1 MKKAFLAIL
10 ILMALPL
17 SASHIVGGE
26 FELKYL
32 GPNRYR
38 LNLILYF
45 DKVNGAPLAKDFSVN
60 ARIFRKRDNA
70 VMISL
75 INLPLVRESAVSYT
89 QPECSNG
96 EIVTDKLEYS
106 REIELSDDQFSDPA
120 GYYVV
125 WERCC
130 RNYQITNVVS
140 LAPPPNTPNFQ
151 NFAGQT
157 FYLEFPPITRNG
169 EPFVN
174 STPRLFPPLN
184 DYACPFKPYYVN
196 FGGVDDD
203 GDSLVYSLVEPLN
216 TLSAQAIPPGGPNPA
231 PYPVVQWRSPFSFN
245 NILGG
250 APDLRISQ
258 EGFLTVTPTVQGLF
272 VFAVKCEEYRDGIKL
287 GEVRRDFQMLVVDQ
301 CPDSSPPQILGKR
314 LNDSSFAFDEE
325 MSVSFSNTIPDD
337 ERCIQVRIS
346 DPDASKISNNFTE
359 RVTLRAIPLNFKGD
373 VSGILPVVRSAVL
386 TNGSTV
392 DFSICFDRCP
402 FFEGGA
408 AQIGILAFDDACAL
422 PLYDTLK
429 VNVTVQPPANAPP
442 VFVTSSNVTQ
452 LLEEGDAASWNIE
465 IRDAD
470 LDPILVNVVTDGFV
484 LANAGM
490 RFTVLQQEPGLVRAR
505 LDWDAF
511 CDIYDFT
518 RRTNFVVRIV
528 ANDVDE
534 CNLNNPVTARYS
546 LAVRI
551 PGNADPLIDTD
562 LTPNPLERRVTG
574 ITRRVNESLRFSV
587 RGEDFVDNDLLV
599 LSGQGVGFNLA
610 DYGISVA
617 PATARSEVA
626 SQVQW
631 DLTCSTVDLKERDT
645 FVLRFIV
652 VDNANKCRFYKADT
666 VDVEVKVLP
675 PDNEEPRLTVL
686 NTDQS
691 PLISNLNLTLGE
703 PIALTLVGTDAD
715 RTPQPDQ
722 LTLELISATGTVPP
736 QGFTF
741 APASGQ
747 VQVQSQLLW
756 SPDCSIFEN
765 GVYEHE
771 YDFVFRLA
779 DDRCY
784 NASADT
790 VAVKIR
796 LADIVS
802 TDAQF
807 LPPNVFT
814 PNNDGCNDYFA
825 LEGIESSTCGAGE
838 VALQSFLPLDNCI
851 NQFQAVRIYNRWG
864 ERVFES
870 TDRTFRWYAKDQPPG
885 VYYYYITFSQREY
898 KGSVSIHY

>member
-1 MKKAFLAIL
+1 MKRTFLAIL
-10 ILMALPL
+10 ILLALPV

-32 GPNRYR
+32 SPNRYR

-45 DKVNGAPLAKDFSVN
+45 DKVNGIPGAKDFSVN

-75 INLPLVRESAVSYT
+75 VNLPLVRESAVSYT
-89 QPECSNG
+89 QPECSKG

-106 REIELSDDQFSDPA
+106 REIVLSDDQFSDPL

-130 RNYQITNVVS
+130 RNYQITNVIS
-140 LAPPPNTPNFQ
+140 LPPPSNNPFFQ
-151 NFAGQT
+151 DYAGQT
-157 FYLEFPPITRNG
+157 FYLEFPPITKNG

-216 TLSAQAIPPGGPNPA
+216 TKSPQAIPPGGPNPA
-231 PYPVVQWRSPFSFN
+231 PYPNVRWRSPFGFT
-245 NILGG
+245 NILAG
-250 APDLRISQ
+250 APDLRIRQ
-258 EGFLTVTPTVQGLF
+258 DGFLTVTPTIQGLF
-272 VFAVKCEEYRDGIKL
+272 VFAVKCEEYRKGVKL

-301 CPDSSPPQILGKR
+301 CADSSPPQIIGKR
-314 LNDSSFAFDEE
+314 PGDATFTFDNE
-325 MSVSFSNTIPDD
+325 MSVSFSNTVPDD
-337 ERCIQVRIS
+337 QRCIQVRVA
-346 DPDASKISNNFTE
+346 DPDASKASNNFTE
-359 RVTLRAIPLNFKGD
+359 RITLRAIPLNFTGD
-373 VSGILPVVRSAVL
+373 ISRILPAVRSAVL

-408 AQIGILAFDDACAL
+408 AQIGILVFDDACAL

-429 VNVTVQPPANAPP
+429 VNVTVQPPSNATPF
-442 VFVTSSNVTQ
+442 FVSSSAVTQ
-452 LLEEGDAASWNIE
+452 LLEEGDAAFWNIE

-470 LDPILVNVVTDGFV
+470 LDPLLVNVVTDGFV

-490 RFTVLQQEPGLVRAR
+490 QFTVLQQEPGLVRAR
-505 LDWDAF
+505 LDWNAF

-528 ANDVDE
+528 VNDVDE
-534 CNLNNPVTARYS
+534 CNRNNPVSARYS

-551 PGNADPLIDTD
+551 PGNADPFIDTD
-562 LTPNPLERRVTG
+562 LTPNPLERKVKG
-574 ITRRVNESLRFSV
+574 ITRKINEQLRFAV
-587 RGEDFVDNDLLV
+587 RGEDLVDNDLLV
-599 LSGQGVGFNLA
+599 LTGEGRGFNLA
-610 DYGISVA
+610 DYGISFS
-617 PATARSEVA
+617 PLTARGEAA
-626 SQVQW
+626 SVFQW
-631 DLTCSTVDLKERDT
+631 DLTCANVNPRERDT
-645 FVLRFIV
+645 FEFRFIV

-666 VDVEVKVLP
+666 VDVEVKILP
-675 PDNEEPRLTVL
+675 PDNEIPRLTVL

-703 PIALTLVGTDAD
+703 PIALTLIGTDAD
-715 RTPQPDQ
+715 RNPQPDQ

-736 QGFTF
+736 NGFTF
-741 APASGQ
+741 APAAGQ
-747 VQVQSQLLW
+747 VRVQSQLLW

-765 GVYEHE
+765 NVYANE
-771 YDFVFRLA
+771 YDFTFRLA

-784 NASADT
+784 SASADT
-790 VAVKIR
+790 VSVKIR
-796 LADIVS
+796 IADVVS

-825 LEGIESSTCGAGE
+825 LEGIDPSTCGAGE

-870 TDRTFRWYAKDQPPG
+870 TDRAFRWFAKDQPPG
-885 VYYYYITFSQREY
+885 VYYYYLTFSQRDY
-898 KGSVSIHY
+898 KGSVSVQY

>member
-1 MKKAFLAIL
+1 MKRLFLAIL
-10 ILMALPL
+10 LLMAAPL

-32 GPNRYR
+32 GPNTYR

-45 DKVNGAPLAKDFSVN
+45 DKVNGVPGAKDFSIN

-70 VMISL
+70 VVFSL

-106 REIELSDDQFSDPA
+106 REITLSDAQFSDPE

-140 LAPPPNTPNFQ
+140 LPPPVNSPNFQ
-151 NFAGQT
+151 DYAGQT
-157 FYLEFPPITRNG
+157 FYLEFPPVTKNG
-169 EPFVN
+169 EPFIN

-196 FGGVDDD
+196 FGGIDDD

-216 TLSAQAIPPGGPNPA
+216 TKAPAALPPGGPNPA
-231 PYPVVQWRSPFSFN
+231 PYPTVRWRSPFSFT
-245 NILGG
+245 NILAG

-272 VFAVKCEEYRDGIKL
+272 VFAVKCEEYRDGVKL

-301 CPDSSPPQILGKR
+301 CPDSSPPQITGKR
-314 LNDSSFAFDEE
+314 LGDATFSFEDE
-325 MSVSFSNTIPDD
+325 MSVSFPNTVPDD
-337 ERCIQVRIS
+337 QRCIQVRVS

-359 RVTLRAIPLNFKGD
+359 RITLRAIPLNFKAD
-373 VSGILPVVRSAVL
+373 VSGILPAVRTAVL
-386 TNGSTV
+386 TNGSTI

-402 FFEGGA
+402 YFVGGA

-429 VNVTVQPPANAPP
+429 VNVTIQPPANAPP
-442 VFVTSSNVTQ
+442 FFVTSSAVTQ
-452 LLEEGDAASWNIE
+452 LLDEGDAASWNIE

-484 LANAGM
+484 LADAGM
-490 RFTVLQQEPGLVRAR
+490 RYTVLHEEPGLVRAR

-518 RRTNFVVRIV
+518 KRTNFIVRIV

-534 CNLNNPVTARYS
+534 CNLNSPVSARYS

-551 PGNADPLIDTD
+551 PGNADPFIDTD
-562 LTPNPLERRVTG
+562 LTANPLERKVLG
-574 ITRRVNESLRFSV
+574 LERRVNESLRFSV
-587 RGEDFVDNDLLV
+587 RGEDLVDNDLLI
-599 LSGQGVGFNLA
+599 LSGRGKDFA
-610 DYGISVA
+610 FSDYGISFA
-617 PATARSEVA
+617 PATARGETESVFEWNISCA
-626 SQVQW
+626 
-631 DLTCSTVDLKERDT
+631 TVDPAKKSN
-645 FVLRFIV
+645 FAFQFIV

-666 VDVEVKVLP
+666 VDVEVKILP
-675 PDNEEPRLTVL
+675 PVNTKPQLAVL
-686 NTDQS
+686 QTSQA

-715 RTPQPDQ
+715 RSPQPDN
-722 LTLELISATGTVPP
+722 LVLELISATGNVSP
-736 QGFTF
+736 QGFSFT
-741 APASGQ
+741 PASGQ
-747 VQVQSQLLW
+747 VQVQSQLSW
-756 SPDCSIFEN
+756 SPDCSIFQN
-765 GVYEHE
+765 DIYQNQ
-771 YDFVFRLA
+771 YVFTFRVA

-784 NASADT
+784 NAKADT
-790 VAVKIR
+790 VQVNVNISDIIST
-796 LADIVS
+796 AD
-802 TDAQF
+802 QF

-814 PNNDGCNDYFA
+814 PNQDGCNDYFA
-825 LEGIESSTCGAGE
+825 LEGIDSSTCGGGE
-838 VALQSFLPLDNCI
+838 VAPQTFLPLDNCV
-851 NQFQAVRIYNRWG
+851 NQFQQVRIYNRWG
-864 ERVFES
+864 ERVFQS
-870 TDRTFRWYAKDQPPG
+870 TDRQFRWYALNQPPG
-885 VYYYYITFSQREY
+885 VYYYYLTFSQREF
-898 KGSVSIHY
+898 KGSVSVQY

>member
-1 MKKAFLAIL
+1 
-10 ILMALPL
+10 
-17 SASHIVGGE
+17 
-26 FELKYL
+26 
-32 GPNRYR
+32 RYR

-45 DKVNGAPLAKDFSVN
+45 DKVNGVPGAKDFSVN

-96 EIVTDKLEYS
+96 EIVTDKLGYS

-130 RNYQITNVVS
+130 RNYEIRNVVS
-140 LAPPPNTPNFQ
+140 SQPNAPNFQ

-157 FYLEFPPITRNG
+157 FYLEFPPVTRNG

-196 FGGVDDD
+196 FGGFDDD
-203 GDSLVYSLVEPLN
+203 GDSLAYSLVEPLN
-216 TLSAQAIPPGGPNPA
+216 TFSAQAIPPGGPNPA
-231 PYPVVQWRSPFSFN
+231 PYPVVQWRIPFSFN

-250 APDLRISQ
+250 APDLRISR
-258 EGFLTVTPTVQGLF
+258 EGFLTATPTVQGLF
-272 VFAVKCEEYRDGIKL
+272 VFSVKCEEYRDGVKL
-287 GEVRRDFQMLVVDQ
+287 GEVRRDFQILVVDQ
-301 CPDSSPPQILGKR
+301 CPDSSPTSIVGKG
-314 LNDSSFAFDEE
+314 LDDATFDTDGTLSVTFDND
-325 MSVSFSNTIPDD
+325 VSDAD
-337 ERCIQVRIS
+337 RCIQVRVS
-346 DPDASKISNNFTE
+346 DPDASKQTNNLSE
-359 RVTLRAIPLNFKGD
+359 RVTLRAIPLNFKGNVD
-373 VSGILPVVRSAVL
+373 SILPDIKSTVL
-386 TNGSTV
+386 TNGSSA
-392 DFSICFDRCP
+392 DFTICFDRCP
-402 FFEGGA
+402 LVPGGV
-408 AQIGILAFDDACAL
+408 AQIGILAFDDACPL

-429 VNVTVQPPANAPP
+429 VNVNIEPPDNSDPL
-442 VFVTSSNVTQ
+442 FVTSSSTIVELN
-452 LLEEGDAASWNIE
+452 EGDAASWNIE

-470 LDPILVNVVTDGFV
+470 LDPLLVNVVTDGFV

-518 RRTNFVVRIV
+518 RRTNFVVGIV
-528 ANDVDE
+528 VNDVDE
-534 CNLNNPVTARYS
+534 CNRNNPVRARYS

-562 LTPNPLERRVTG
+562 LTANPLERKVLG
-574 ITRRVNESLRFSV
+574 ITRKINEQLRFAV
-587 RGEDFVDNDLLV
+587 RGEDLVDNDLLV
-599 LSGQGVGFNLA
+599 LTGEGRGFNLT
-610 DYGISVA
+610 DYGISFS
-617 PATARSEVA
+617 PATARGQA
-626 SQVQW
+626 SSVLQW
-631 DLTCSTVDLKERDT
+631 NLTCSTVNLKERDT
-645 FVLRFIV
+645 FELRFIV

-666 VDVEVKVLP
+666 VDVEVKILP
-675 PDNEEPRLTVL
+675 PDNAEPWLTVL

-825 LEGIESSTCGAGE
+825 LEGIEPSTCGSGE
-838 VALQSFLPLDNCI
+838 VAFQSFLPLDNCI